1 MDFPPY
7 LILCFPTPY
16 GVLENRRRAIVDD
29 RGKRAKIKDNRFQI
43 SLPAIDVMGN
53 YYS

>member
-1 MDFPPY
+1 MAFWKID
-7 LILCFPTPY
+7 
-16 GVLENRRRAIVDD
+16 EEQIVDD